1 MRSSAFGVSGL
12 RSDPYREVFVAT
24 STPAIVHALT
34 REQQRVLVD
43 LARFG
48 VLTLDQIVRRL
59 YPTRPAWKPTRLPRR
74 LRFLL
79 DHDYVSSGPNVIQ
92 DTRLYAATPLG
103 VAVTRAG
110 PRRPWPSL
118 QHLRHDVA
126 VVDLAD
132 ALLAQC
138 PNARWIAES
147 EVGRLLRTPGT
158 ARRLM
163 TGPTVVGANHRP
175 DGVLVV
181 DGQRIAIEL
190 EHSDKGDQR
199 YATIFRWFAL
209 NDRVDAVRWY
219 VDDQRIIDRLRRVGS
234 EYGFAE
240 DVEFSY
246 SAFPPG
252 VAMRGWVKS

>member
-1 MRSSAFGVSGL
+1 M
-12 RSDPYREVFVAT
+12 AT

-34 REQQRVLVD
+34 REQHRVLVD

-48 VLTLDQIVRRL
+48 VLTLDQVARRL
-59 YPTRPAWKPTRLPRR
+59 DPKRTTWTATQRPRG

-79 DHDYVSSGPNVIQ
+79 DHDYVKTGPPLIR
-92 DTRLYAATPLG
+92 DTRLYAATPSG
-103 VAVTRAG
+103 AAMAHAG
-110 PRRPWPSL
+110 FRRPWPSL

-132 ALLAQC
+132 ALLTQFPSAE
-138 PNARWIAES
+138 WIAES
-147 EVGRLLRTPGT
+147 QVGRVLHTPGT
-158 ARRLM
+158 AHRL
-163 TGPTVVGANHRP
+163 TSGPSVPGANHRP
-175 DGVLVV
+175 DGVLVL
-181 DGQRIAIEL
+181 DGKRIAVEL

-219 VDDQRIIDRLRRVGS
+219 VDDQQIIDRLRRVGA

-240 DVEFSY
+240 DVDFSY
-246 SAFPPG
+246 AAFPPG
-252 VAMRGWVKS
+252 VIVRPWVNA